1 MAIVYILT
9 NESMPDT
16 IKVGITE
23 NLDRRVRELDNT
35 STPLPFECYYA
46 VEVEN
51 ASAIENKI
59 LFKVNNEIIT
69 SIDILTELKYLEM
82 INSDFIKMPKKKAF
96 EIAKKSLIRE
106 KIKVIELKKF
116 FEEIKIEDEFLNRL
130 LIDRFKSIN
139 IKSIYDFE
147 KYFLLLDI
155 SPSLIKKK
163 ISIEVMWNQLIF
175 NKFKQNVKINKEDIK
190 NELLTKDKQKEYL
203 LSEILFT
210 INENEKFDKKTNLL
224 EKEINDKGFS
234 QTALTYSI
242 SDTSSKGGKL
252 GWVKETILSSK
263 IKKIIK
269 KIKINSYTKPI
280 IIPGGFLI
288 LKIENIRETK
298 NDLDLD
304 SEINRI
310 IKEKTNE
317 QLNQLSNIYF
327 NKVKKDIIINEL

>member
-1 MAIVYILT
+1 MKKFKKILLIFFY
-9 NESMPDT
+9 SL
-16 IKVGITE
+16 IA
-23 NLDRRVRELDNT
+23 
-35 STPLPFECYYA
+35 SS
-46 VEVEN
+46 N

-147 KYFLLLDI
+147 KHFLILDI
-155 SPSLIKKK
+155 SPSLIKEK

-269 KIKINSYTKPI
+269 KIKINGYTKPI

-310 IKEKTNE
+310 VKEKTNE

>member
-1 MAIVYILT
+1 MKKFKKILLIFFY
-9 NESMPDT
+9 SL
-16 IKVGITE
+16 IA
-23 NLDRRVRELDNT
+23 
-35 STPLPFECYYA
+35 SS
-46 VEVEN
+46 N

-139 IKSIYDFE
+139 IKNIYDFE
-147 KYFLLLDI
+147 KHFLLLDI

-310 IKEKTNE
+310 VKEKTNE

>member
-1 MAIVYILT
+1 MKKFKKILLIFFY
-9 NESMPDT
+9 SL
-16 IKVGITE
+16 IA
-23 NLDRRVRELDNT
+23 
-35 STPLPFECYYA
+35 SS
-46 VEVEN
+46 N

-147 KYFLLLDI
+147 KHFLLLDI

-234 QTALTYSI
+234 KTALTYSI

-269 KIKINSYTKPI
+269 KIKINGYTKPI

-310 IKEKTNE
+310 VKEKTNE